1 MLIDPTAQI
10 TFGFIVAAVTY
21 LLVRLNIHPPICLCS
36 MVAISFLLGIFVTIL
51 SENPQNAMLSIAEN
65 TLMFVIGN
73 VFGLIGGAIFE
84 FIVRIIRQVIEFLTN
99 II

>member
-1 MLIDPTAQI
+1 MLIDPTVQI
-10 TFGFIVAAVTY
+10 TIGFIVASLTY

-36 MVAISFLLGIFVTIL
+36 MGAISFLLGIFVTVL
-51 SENPQNAMLSIAEN
+51 SENPQNAMLSIVGN

-73 VFGLIGGAIFE
+73 ALGLIGGAIFE
-84 FIVRIIRQVIEFLTN
+84 FNIRIIRQVIEFFTN